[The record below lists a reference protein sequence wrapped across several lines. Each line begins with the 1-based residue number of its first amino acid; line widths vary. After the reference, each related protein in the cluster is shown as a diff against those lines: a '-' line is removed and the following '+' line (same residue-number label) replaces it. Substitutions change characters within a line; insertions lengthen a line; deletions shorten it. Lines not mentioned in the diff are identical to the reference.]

1 MFRADGKNRRH
12 MIIIQ
17 AVINRFAVPSEFDE
31 FGILE
36 YPQLMRYRAL
46 CHLQYFRDIRDTQ
59 FSCVQRI
66 QDLDSRGVSEY
77 LEYFREIIQFF
88 FIRK

>member
-1 MFRADGKNRRH
+1 
-12 MIIIQ
+12 
-17 AVINRFAVPSEFDE
+17 V
-31 FGILE
+31 
-36 YPQLMRYRAL
+36 RYRAL

-77 LEYFREIIQFF
+77 LEYLREIIQFF